1 MEFPTADV
9 FTGVLP
15 DPEFPEFVDVRYE
28 PPTPVLENPATVA
41 ENAIY
46 DLPLDRVP
54 HGGSIAV
61 GLGSRGVHDIVPITS
76 RIVKTLQEAGYTP
89 IVVPAMG
96 SHGGA
101 TAEGQRR
108 TLAELGLTADQ
119 VGCRIDASMETTVIG
134 ETPTGDAVHFATA
147 ALSADGIIVVNR
159 VKPHTNFTGR
169 FESGLVKMSTV
180 GLGKQSGAQAIHNQ
194 ALAEG
199 YVKALEQAFSVV
211 RERTPFLG
219 GIAIVENFN
228 DRTAAVESLRATALP
243 DGETALLERAAKQ
256 MPTLPYDDLDVLVV
270 EKIGKDISG
279 AGMDTNVIGRYQ
291 VLNTEDPA
299 TPDIDRIVVLGLTES
314 THGNGQGIGLADVTT
329 RNVVE
334 QLDFDQMY
342 TNALTSSSLSK
353 ARLPVVLPD
362 EEHALRGAVSTVG
375 PYDPR
380 TIRVAWIR
388 TTDQLSSFRVSTA
401 LAEESPG
408 AVRTEGTVTLRFD
421 DGKARFISTERG

>member
-1 MEFPTADV
+1 MEFPSAET

-15 DPEFPEFVDVRYE
+15 DFELPTFVDAHY
-28 PPTPVLENPATVA
+28 TPQTPILEDPATVA
-41 ENAIY
+41 ENAIH
-46 DLPLDRVP
+46 DLPLNRVP
-54 HGGSIAV
+54 QGGTIAI
-61 GLGSRGVHDIVPITS
+61 GLGSRGIHDIVPIAS
-76 RIVKTLQEAGYTP
+76 RIIETLHEAGYTP

-108 TLAELGLTADQ
+108 TLAELGLSADRL
-119 VGCRIDASMETTVIG
+119 GCRIDASMETTVIG
-134 ETPTGDAVHFATA
+134 ETPNGEPVHFATA
-147 ALSADGIIVVNR
+147 ALSADGIVVVNR

-180 GLGKQSGAQAIHNQ
+180 GLGKQAGAQTIHNR
-194 ALAEG
+194 ALVTG
-199 YVKALEQAFSVV
+199 YVETLERAFSVV
-211 RERTPFLG
+211 REQTPLLG
-219 GIAIVENFN
+219 GVAVVENFE

-243 DGETALLERAAKQ
+243 DGETSLLEHAAEQ

-291 VLNTEDPA
+291 VLNAEDPE

-314 THGNGQGIGLADVTT
+314 THGNGQGIGLADITT
-329 RNVVE
+329 RSVVE

-362 EEHALRGAVSTVG
+362 EEHAVRAALSTVG
-375 PYDPR
+375 PYDPE
-380 TIRVAWIR
+380 TIRIAWIR
-388 TTDQLSSFRVSTA
+388 STDQLSSFHVSPV
-401 LAEESPG
+401 LADESPADVQTG
-408 AVRTEGTVTLRFD
+408 GTATLRFD
-421 DGKARFISTERG
+421 NGNVRFV